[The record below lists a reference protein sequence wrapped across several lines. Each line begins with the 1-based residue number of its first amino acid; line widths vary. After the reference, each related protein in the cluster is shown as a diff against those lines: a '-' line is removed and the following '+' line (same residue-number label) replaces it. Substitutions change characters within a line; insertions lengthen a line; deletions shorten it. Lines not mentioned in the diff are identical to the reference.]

1 MMGCQSLLILFSCI
15 NIVGESR
22 YKLEEYSWSLGGVVD
37 EGLTVL
43 RGMIA
48 ETSAPTNRSECIR
61 NKNNKV
67 FPLFGMD
74 TSPKDMIL
82 DRKPCVFPIN
92 QLQR

>member
-1 MMGCQSLLILFSCI
+1 MGCQSLPILFSCI